1 MSRTRH
7 RRDGERRRRRD
18 SAEEPEAAA
27 AADSRTNFADFAKR
41 AACYCVRAEKRHG
54 DATLRVPAKV
64 LTRAHV

>member
-18 SAEEPEAAA
+18 SAEEPEAAAAA

-41 AACYCVRAEKRHG
+41 AACYCVRAEKRH
-54 DATLRVPAKV
+54 
-64 LTRAHV
+64 